1 MMRGLLQRLKIWWR
15 RDEQSADLEA
25 EMLLHRQLRAEKL
38 AAEGL
43 PEKEA
48 AVTADRLFGNTTL
61 WKEDSRNMLTW
72 NWLEDLSKDL
82 QYSLRSLAANSL
94 FALVTIMTLAL
105 GIGANTAIF
114 SVINAVLLRGLP
126 VQHSEELVYLRVFPG
141 QPEGAEQTGNNGD
154 SSFSESVFERLRTH
168 QEVFSSLIAYVPLG
182 GNKIAVRI
190 GPIPEEANVEMVSG
204 NLFSGLGVTTVCGRP
219 LTLDDEKNHSPVAVL
234 GFGYWNAHLAS
245 TCAVVGQ
252 SMSIKGVSFSIV
264 GVAARGFTGTE
275 PSPTD
280 VWIPLQTSSSVNA
293 WGASSKSFYELPN
306 WWCLSLLARLAPH
319 VTPQQAEAQLAGPF
333 KRAAYEFLG
342 GQPKKGETPS
352 KLQLALA
359 RGLGEQAE
367 DYRKPLY
374 LLLSIVGVILLIA
387 CGNVALL
394 LAARNAARRREFS
407 IRLAIGG
414 SQGRLF
420 RQLLTESLLLSAA
433 GAAFAWLFAI
443 IFARVLAHSAGIA
456 ISLAPDRTV
465 AFFTGAIMISIA
477 ILFGL
482 FPLLMLRRVP
492 MGLALKNSSAT
503 TFQEKAKSRGARLI
517 VMAQVAL
524 GLVLA
529 VSAGLLTRTLRNLE
543 QSNLGLKTNGLL
555 VFGLTP
561 HADQSTIVF
570 YNSVLERLRSLP
582 GVIGVTMMGNRI
594 GSGWS
599 NNTGAY
605 VDGRVPQGVDA
616 QMRWNAVGAE
626 FFTTLGVP
634 ILQGRDFR
642 LSDSSGQQVAI
653 VNQTFVKR
661 LMKNREVLGRS
672 VSFNS
677 KTSYSVIGVVADSK
691 YTGVRE
697 RPGPMAYFP
706 FRQGPPIG
714 NVHIEMRTVGDPSSF
729 LPEVRRTVASIAPD
743 LAPLQPMTQR
753 AQFDASISQE
763 RLVSRLSLFFGALAI
778 FLIASGLYGTLAY
791 SVSRRTSEFGVRM
804 AIGCERHQL
813 LWFVL
818 REGMIL
824 ATIGI
829 AIGLPLAV
837 AAAHWLNS
845 MLFGL
850 TSLDALTFSLSAAG
864 IFIVCLL
871 AGFIPALHAA
881 SIDPIRALR
890 YE

>member
-1 MMRGLLQRLKIWWR
+1 MRSLLQRLKIWWR
-15 RDEQSADLEA
+15 RDEQFADLEA

-38 AAEGL
+38 AAEGM

-61 WKEDSRNMLTW
+61 LKEDSRNMLTW
-72 NWLEDLSKDL
+72 NWLEDLRKDL
-82 QYSLRSLAANSL
+82 RYSLRSLAANPL

-114 SVINAVLLRGLP
+114 SVINAVLLRGLS
-126 VQHSEELVYLRVFPG
+126 VQHPEELVYLRVLPG

-168 QEVFSSLIAYVPLG
+168 HEVFSSLIAYVPLG

-252 SMSIKGVSFSIV
+252 SISIKGASFSIV

-280 VWIPLQTSSSVNA
+280 VWIPLQKSSSVNA
-293 WGASSKSFYELPN
+293 WGASRKSFYESPD

-319 VTPQQAEAQLAGPF
+319 VTPQQAEAQLAAPF

-342 GQPKKGETPS
+342 GHPKKGETPS

-359 RGLGEQAE
+359 RGLGEQAD

-420 RQLLTESLLLSAA
+420 RQLLTESLLLSTA
-433 GAAFAWLFAI
+433 GAVLAWLLGI
-443 IFARVLAHSAGIA
+443 MFARALAHSAGIA

-477 ILFGL
+477 LLFGL
-482 FPLLMLRRVP
+482 FPLLMVRRVP
-492 MGLALKNSSAT
+492 VGLALKNSSAT
-503 TFQEKAKSRGARLI
+503 AFQERAKSRGARLI
-517 VMAQVAL
+517 VMAQIAL

-543 QSNLGLKTNGLL
+543 QSNLGLKTSGLL
-555 VFGLTP
+555 VFGLSP
-561 HADQSTIVF
+561 HADESTVAF

-582 GVIGVTMMGNRI
+582 RVIAVTMMGNRI

-599 NNTGAY
+599 NNTTAW
-605 VDGRVPQGVDA
+605 VDGQVPQGVDA
-616 QMRWNAVGAE
+616 HMRWNAVGAD

-642 LSDSSGQQVAI
+642 PNDSSGQKVAI

-661 LMKNREVLGRS
+661 LLKNREVLGRS
-672 VSFNS
+672 VSFDS
-677 KTSYSVIGVVADSK
+677 KTPYSVIGVVADSK

-697 RPGPMAYFP
+697 RPIPMAYFP
-706 FRQGPPIG
+706 FRQGSPIG

-804 AIGCERHQL
+804 AIGCERRQL

-824 ATIGI
+824 STIGI

-837 AAAHWLNS
+837 AGAHWLNS